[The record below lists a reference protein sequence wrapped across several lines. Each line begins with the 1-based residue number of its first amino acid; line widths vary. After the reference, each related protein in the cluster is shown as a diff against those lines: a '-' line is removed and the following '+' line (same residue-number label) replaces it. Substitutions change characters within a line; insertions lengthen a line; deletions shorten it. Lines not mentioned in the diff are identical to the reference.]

1 LAWLAERWRFHLIIL
16 KKTAVGPPLKNR
28 ERKKG
33 KETDMLQKKTIIL
46 ILLFSILT
54 IIFLLIN
61 GGCSKHIPQETDEA
75 KAFKIL
81 KAKKTDPKTGLAET
95 LDPNLI
101 KGEDR
106 EGYQIAK
113 EIPEVLAQ
121 LPCFCG
127 CEAVGHEN
135 LLDCFVDE
143 HGVG

>member
-1 LAWLAERWRFHLIIL
+1 MVKNKTPYFIL
-16 KKTAVGPPLKNR
+16 R
-28 ERKKG
+28 
-33 KETDMLQKKTIIL
+33 IL
-46 ILLFSILT
+46 ILAIS
-54 IIFLLIN
+54 FLLVN
-61 GGCSKHIPQETDEA
+61 GGCSKHIPQESDEA
-75 KAFKIL
+75 KAFKVL
-81 KAKKTDPKTGLAET
+81 KEKMTDPKTGLPKT

-113 EIPEVLAQ
+113 EIPEILAQ

-127 CEAVGHEN
+127 CKAVGHEN

>member
-1 LAWLAERWRFHLIIL
+1 MGK
-16 KKTAVGPPLKNR
+16 KKTPYLF
-28 ERKKG
+28 
-33 KETDMLQKKTIIL
+33 
-46 ILLFSILT
+46 LLFPILV
-54 IIFLLIN
+54 ISFLLMS
-61 GGCSKHIPQETDEA
+61 GRFSKGFPQETDDA
-75 KAFKIL
+75 KAFKVL
-81 KAKKTDPKTGLAET
+81 KAKMIDPKTGLPRT

-101 KGEDR
+101 KGKDR

-113 EIPEVLAQ
+113 EIPGILAQ